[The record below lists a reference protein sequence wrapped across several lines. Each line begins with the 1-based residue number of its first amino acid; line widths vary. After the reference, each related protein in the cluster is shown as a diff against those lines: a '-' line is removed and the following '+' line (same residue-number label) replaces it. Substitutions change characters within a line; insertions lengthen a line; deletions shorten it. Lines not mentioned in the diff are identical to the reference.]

1 MQTMG
6 HLAFEHVASLVK
18 TGQTL
23 DIIVTKIQSTKL
35 CKSEHYEDQGVVLQ
49 RLEDLFVLGWITWR
63 SLFPLLLEYNIHHH
77 YVRIN
82 PLFLLHT
89 LIEKSNFVNSRT
101 EQQPYLQP
109 SYTIMLLH

>member
-6 HLAFEHVASLVK
+6 HSAFGHIASLVK

-49 RLEDLFVLGWITWR
+49 RLEDLFVLG
-63 SLFPLLLEYNIHHH
+63 F
-77 YVRIN
+77 
-82 PLFLLHT
+82 FLYH
-89 LIEKSNFVNSRT
+89 
-101 EQQPYLQP
+101 
-109 SYTIMLLH
+109 